1 MHSARELGLS
11 LDCNIF
17 CMPAVANYLGGDI
30 TSGLLL
36 TDLDARDDP
45 AVFLDVGTNGEL
57 ALGCREYLLAGAGA
71 AGPALEGAVSKS
83 GMRAEPGEDYITILS
98 ESLQKKNKILDAIRA
113 ANEEQKVLLADEMLG
128 PDDFERT
135 LDKKA
140 ALVEE
145 LNCLDDGFQQIYEQ
159 VRPEIEQNMGKYA
172 EQIRLMQEL
181 IREIVAKT
189 MSAQAEEARN
199 KQLIEKKFASVKKQI
214 REVKSSQKAVNTYY
228 QNMMKNAYLDSQF
241 LDRKK

>member
-1 MHSARELGLS
+1 M
-11 LDCNIF
+11 
-17 CMPAVANYLGGDI
+17 
-30 TSGLLL
+30 
-36 TDLDARDDP
+36 
-45 AVFLDVGTNGEL
+45 
-57 ALGCREYLLAGAGA
+57 
-71 AGPALEGAVSKS
+71 
-83 GMRAEPGEDYITILS
+83 PGEDYITILS

-113 ANEEQKVLLADEMLG
+113 ANEEQKVLLADEMLE

-228 QNMMKNAYLDSQF
+228 QNMMKNVYLDSQF

>member
-1 MHSARELGLS
+1 M
-11 LDCNIF
+11 
-17 CMPAVANYLGGDI
+17 
-30 TSGLLL
+30 
-36 TDLDARDDP
+36 
-45 AVFLDVGTNGEL
+45 
-57 ALGCREYLLAGAGA
+57 
-71 AGPALEGAVSKS
+71 
-83 GMRAEPGEDYITILS
+83 PGEDYITILS

-140 ALVEE
+140 ALIEE

-159 VRPEIEQNMGKYA
+159 VRPEIEQNMDKYA
-172 EQIRLMQEL
+172 EQIRQL

>member
-1 MHSARELGLS
+1 M
-11 LDCNIF
+11 
-17 CMPAVANYLGGDI
+17 
-30 TSGLLL
+30 
-36 TDLDARDDP
+36 
-45 AVFLDVGTNGEL
+45 
-57 ALGCREYLLAGAGA
+57 
-71 AGPALEGAVSKS
+71 
-83 GMRAEPGEDYITILS
+83 PGEDYITILS
-98 ESLQKKNKILDAIRA
+98 ESLQKKNKILDAIRTA
-113 ANEEQKVLLADEMLG
+113 KEEQKGLLADEMRG

-172 EQIRLMQEL
+172 EQIRQMQEL

-228 QNMMKNAYLDSQF
+228 QNMMKNVYLDSQF

>member
-1 MHSARELGLS
+1 
-11 LDCNIF
+11 
-17 CMPAVANYLGGDI
+17 
-30 TSGLLL
+30 
-36 TDLDARDDP
+36 
-45 AVFLDVGTNGEL
+45 
-57 ALGCREYLLAGAGA
+57 
-71 AGPALEGAVSKS
+71 
-83 GMRAEPGEDYITILS
+83 MR
-98 ESLQKKNKILDAIRA
+98 
-113 ANEEQKVLLADEMLG
+113 G

-172 EQIRLMQEL
+172 EQIRQMQEL

-228 QNMMKNAYLDSQF
+228 QNMMKNVYLDSQF

>member
-1 MHSARELGLS
+1 M
-11 LDCNIF
+11 
-17 CMPAVANYLGGDI
+17 
-30 TSGLLL
+30 
-36 TDLDARDDP
+36 
-45 AVFLDVGTNGEL
+45 
-57 ALGCREYLLAGAGA
+57 
-71 AGPALEGAVSKS
+71 
-83 GMRAEPGEDYITILS
+83 PGEDYVTILS
-98 ESLQKKNKILDAIRA
+98 ESLQKKNKILDEIRA

-128 PDDFERT
+128 PEDFEKT
-135 LDKKA
+135 LEKKA
-140 ALVEE
+140 ALIEK

-159 VRPEIEQNMGKYA
+159 VRPEIEQNMDKYA
-172 EQIRLMQEL
+172 EQIRQMQEL

-228 QNMMKNAYLDSQF
+228 RNMMKNAYLDSQF

>member
-1 MHSARELGLS
+1 M
-11 LDCNIF
+11 
-17 CMPAVANYLGGDI
+17 
-30 TSGLLL
+30 
-36 TDLDARDDP
+36 
-45 AVFLDVGTNGEL
+45 
-57 ALGCREYLLAGAGA
+57 
-71 AGPALEGAVSKS
+71 
-83 GMRAEPGEDYITILS
+83 PGEDYITILS
-98 ESLQKKNKILDAIRA
+98 ESLQKKNKILDAIRT

-172 EQIRLMQEL
+172 EQIRQMQEL

-214 REVKSSQKAVNTYY
+214 REVKSSQKAVNTCY
-228 QNMMKNAYLDSQF
+228 QNMMKNVYLDSQF